1 VTVTQVQRVVV
12 FDTANS
18 ASKADLAPADG
29 WLDPTAG
36 HGTFITS
43 LVRSAFP
50 NAGKAVSLVDV
61 TDSDGLLS
69 EATIAGVI
77 GSYGFKAGDVANL
90 SAGTYGCYTGSVFI
104 PPLLLSNLVHQLNAK
119 GVHLVAAAGNNAVD
133 RPFYPAAWGQ
143 LPVPTLVAG
152 RCGGTRDAA
161 TGFCLIDRSSTVTSV
176 GSVESA
182 GTLGGG
188 MVTYTTPRSGERSD
202 FSNFGDWVEAWA
214 DGSDVVGTY
223 LAGPYRYCEPIA
235 DTACDAGNGLTLLP
249 EQAPTAHLAST
260 VVWSGTSFA
269 APQVAIWIAAGNPA
283 P

>member
-1 VTVTQVQRVVV
+1 
-12 FDTANS
+12 
-18 ASKADLAPADG
+18 
-29 WLDPTAG
+29 
-36 HGTFITS
+36 
-43 LVRSAFP
+43 
-50 NAGKAVSLVDV
+50 
-61 TDSDGLLS
+61 
-69 EATIAGVI
+69 
-77 GSYGFKAGDVANL
+77 
-90 SAGTYGCYTGSVFI
+90 
-104 PPLLLSNLVHQLNAK
+104 
-119 GVHLVAAAGNNAVD
+119 
-133 RPFYPAAWGQ
+133 
-143 LPVPTLVAG
+143 
-152 RCGGTRDAA
+152 
-161 TGFCLIDRSSTVTSV
+161 
-176 GSVESA
+176 
-182 GTLGGG
+182 